1 MRVFLPLLLLSC
13 IPAIANAEPRAG
25 CAELRKSARFTVYF
39 ERVDLEKLVQTVSDA
54 TCRSF
59 LVGENVKGKISIIGP
74 ENGKLQ
80 LDADQ
85 FYAAF
90 LAALDVNGFTA
101 VTQGRFTR
109 IIEKPRARQFPVPVV
124 QDGESFPSPHE
135 IVTRIF
141 HLKHAEAEALRTP
154 LAAFVSQG
162 GELLAV
168 PPDVLI
174 VTDLVA
180 NLIRISALL
189 GTLDVEKASTDVTK
203 LVTVKHAAADEL
215 LEKVTRALAPRA
227 GVKSAD
233 TLTSLSDDRTNR
245 LLFTGPS
252 AQVDRALSLVEQLDI
267 DVPGDSRARVYRLK
281 NADAKELAATLEAM
295 TSGGGKQKGPQ
306 APSAGSTSGEVRISV
321 NEALN
326 ALLIVSSAGDYRA
339 LAEVINQLDQPV
351 RQVFIE
357 TVIMEVNLQRDAQ
370 FSLSMHGVGGTA
382 ETPFVFGSQPEGAPS
397 SLSLKSLAASSGLLA
412 GVQGP
417 ALTAVSKVLGID
429 LSTFGFALQA
439 SQSNSDVNILSTPH
453 ILTADNKEA
462 EIAVGQRV
470 PFQLG
475 ANQQQLAAAL
485 SSGNT
490 SAANLTALTGSISRE
505 KVELKLTV
513 KPHIGAGEDIRMEV
527 NQTAEEL
534 AGTSSAAGPITST
547 RSQKTT
553 VVAKNEETIVL
564 GGIMQDREIDSVS
577 KVPLLGDIPL
587 IGQLFRSTKKTKSK
601 VNLLV
606 FLTPHIIYDT
616 NDFKRLLER
625 KMEERKRLIE
635 EFYGERNEIERTI
648 DFGRKPGP
656 MAAMERAIRRELARP
671 ENGGLGGPSDTRIEP
686 NRDELRN

>member
-1 MRVFLPLLLLSC
+1 MRAFLLCLTLTV
-13 IPAIANAEPRAG
+13 IPAIAHAEPRAG
-25 CAELRKSARFTVYF
+25 CAELRKTARFTVYF

-59 LVGENVKGKISIIGP
+59 LLGENVKGKISIIGP
-74 ENGKLQ
+74 ENGKLM

-85 FYAAF
+85 FYGAF

-109 IIEKPRARQFPVPVV
+109 IIEKPRARQFPVPVI
-124 QDGESFPSPHE
+124 QDGEAFPAPNE
-135 IVTRIF
+135 VVTRVF
-141 HLKHAEAEALRTP
+141 RLRHAEAESLRAP
-154 LAAFVSQG
+154 IAAFVSQG
-162 GELLAV
+162 GEVLPV

-174 VTDLVA
+174 VTDLVS
-180 NLIRISALL
+180 NLQRIGKLL
-189 GTLDVEKASTDVTK
+189 ETLDVQKTSTDATK

-215 LEKVTRALAPRA
+215 LDKVTRALAPRP
-227 GVKSAD
+227 GVKAE
-233 TLTSLSDDRTNR
+233 TLTSLADDRTNR
-245 LLFTGPS
+245 LLFSGPP
-252 AQVDRALSLVEQLDI
+252 ALVDRALTLVEQLDL

-281 NADAKELAATLEAM
+281 NADAKELATTLEAM
-295 TSGGGKQKGPQ
+295 TSGARQKGGPQ
-306 APSAGSTSGEVRISV
+306 PGVATGDVRISV

-339 LAEVINQLDQPV
+339 LAEVIDQLDQPV

-357 TVIMEVNLQRDAQ
+357 TVIMEVNLQRDSQ
-370 FSLSMHGVGGTA
+370 FGLSMHGVAGTA
-382 ETPFVFGSQPEGAPS
+382 ETPFVFGSQPEDAPT
-397 SLSLKSLAASSGLLA
+397 SLSLKSLAASTGLLA
-412 GVQGP
+412 GLQGP
-417 ALTAVSKVLGID
+417 ALTQVSKVLGID
-429 LSTFGFALQA
+429 LSSFGFALQA

-475 ANQQQLAAAL
+475 VNQTQLAAAL
-485 SSGNT
+485 TSGNT
-490 SAANLTALTGSISRE
+490 TAANALTGSISRE

-527 NQTAEEL
+527 NQSAEEL
-534 AGTSSAAGPITST
+534 AGRSSSAGPITST

-564 GGIMQDREIDSVS
+564 GGIMQDRELEQVS
-577 KVPLLGDIPL
+577 KVPVLGDIPL
-587 IGQLFRSTKKTKSK
+587 IGQLFRRTAKTKTK

-616 NDFKRLLER
+616 NDFKRLVER
-625 KMEERKRLIE
+625 KMAERKSLIE
-635 EFYGERNEIERTI
+635 QFYGERGEVERSI

-656 MAAMERAIRRELARP
+656 VAALARAITREQARP
-671 ENGGLGGPSDTRIEP
+671 ENGGQGGPGDTRVEP
-686 NRDELRN
+686 H

>member
-1 MRVFLPLLLLSC
+1 MRAFLPLLVLTF
-13 IPAIANAEPRAG
+13 IPAIAHAEPRAG
-25 CAELRKSARFTVYF
+25 CAELRKTARFTVYF

-59 LVGENVKGKISIIGP
+59 LLGENVKGKISIIGP
-74 ENGKLQ
+74 ENGKLM

-85 FYAAF
+85 FYGAF

-124 QDGESFPSPHE
+124 QDGEAFPSPNE
-135 IVTRIF
+135 VVTRVF
-141 HLKHAEAEALRTP
+141 RLHHAEAESLRAP
-154 LAAFVSQG
+154 IAAFVSQG
-162 GELLAV
+162 GEVLPV

-174 VTDLVA
+174 VTDLVS
-180 NLIRISALL
+180 NLQRIGKLL
-189 GTLDVEKASTDVTK
+189 ETLDVQKTSTDVTK

-215 LEKVTRALAPRA
+215 LDKVTRALAPRP
-227 GVKSAD
+227 GVKAE
-233 TLTSLSDDRTNR
+233 TLTSLADDRTNR
-245 LLFTGPS
+245 LLFTGPP
-252 AQVDRALSLVEQLDI
+252 ALVERALTLVEQLDI

-281 NADAKELAATLEAM
+281 NADAKELATTLEAM
-295 TSGGGKQKGPQ
+295 TSGAKQKGPQ
-306 APSAGSTSGEVRISV
+306 PGVATGDVRISV

-339 LAEVINQLDQPV
+339 LSEVIDQLDQPV

-357 TVIMEVNLQRDAQ
+357 TVIMEVNLQRDSQ
-370 FSLSMHGVGGTA
+370 FSLSMHGVAGTA

-397 SLSLKSLAASSGLLA
+397 SLSLKSLAASTGLLA
-412 GVQGP
+412 GLQGP
-417 ALTAVSKVLGID
+417 ALTQVSKVLGID

-462 EIAVGQRV
+462 EIAVGQKV

-475 ANQQQLAAAL
+475 VNQQQLTAAL
-485 SSGNT
+485 TSGNT
-490 SAANLTALTGSISRE
+490 AAANALTGSISRE

-527 NQTAEEL
+527 HQTAEEL
-534 AGTSSAAGPITST
+534 AGTSSSAGPITST

-564 GGIMQDREIDSVS
+564 GGIMQDRELEQVS
-577 KVPLLGDIPL
+577 KVPVLGDIPL
-587 IGQLFRSTKKTKSK
+587 IGQLFRRTAKTKTK

-616 NDFKRLLER
+616 NDFKRLVER
-625 KMEERKRLIE
+625 KMAERKSLIE
-635 EFYGERNEIERTI
+635 QFYGERGEVERSI

-656 MAAMERAIRRELARP
+656 VAALARAITREQARP
-671 ENGGLGGPSDTRIEP
+671 ENGGQGGPGDTRVEP
-686 NRDELRN
+686 KE

>member
-1 MRVFLPLLLLSC
+1 MRAFLPLVLLSLM
-13 IPAIANAEPRAG
+13 PALAHGEPRAG

-74 ENGKLQ
+74 ENGKLM
-80 LDADQ
+80 LDAEQ

-109 IIEKPRARQFPVPVV
+109 IIEKPRARQFPVPLI
-124 QDGESFPSPHE
+124 QEGESFPAPNE
-135 IVTRIF
+135 VVTRVF
-141 HLKHAEAEALRTP
+141 HLHHAEAEALRTP
-154 LAAFVSQG
+154 LTAFVSQG

-180 NLIRISALL
+180 NQQRIEKLL
-189 GTLDVEKASTDVTK
+189 ETLDVEKATTEVTR
-203 LVTVKHAAADEL
+203 LVTIKHAAADEL
-215 LEKVTRALAPRA
+215 LDKVTRALAPRPGA
-227 GVKSAD
+227 KSAE
-233 TLTSLSDDRTNR
+233 TLVSLADDRTNR
-245 LLFTGPS
+245 LLFTGPES
-252 AQVDRALSLVEQLDI
+252 LVNRALTLVEQLDI
-267 DVPGDSRARVYRLK
+267 DVPGDSRARVYRLA
-281 NADAKELAATLEAM
+281 NADAKELASTLEAM
-295 TSGGGKQKGPQ
+295 TSGGSKQKA
-306 APSAGSTSGEVRISV
+306 APVASVGEVRISV

-339 LAEVINQLDQPV
+339 LSEVIAQLDQPV

-370 FSLSMHGVGGTA
+370 FSLSMHGVAGTA
-382 ETPFVFGSQPEGAPS
+382 ETPFVFGSQPAGAPS
-397 SLSLKSLAASSGLLA
+397 SLSLKSLASSTGLLA
-412 GVQGP
+412 GLQGP

-462 EIAVGQRV
+462 EIAVGQKV

-485 SSGNT
+485 ASGNT

-513 KPHIGAGEDIRMEV
+513 KPHIGAGEDIRLEV

-534 AGTSSAAGPITST
+534 AGTSSSAGPITST

-564 GGIMQDREIDSVS
+564 GGIMQDRELETVS
-577 KVPLLGDIPL
+577 KIPVLGDIPL
-587 IGQLFRSTKKTKSK
+587 LGQLFRSTSKTKTK

-616 NDFKRLLER
+616 NDFKRLVER
-625 KMEERKRLIE
+625 KMAERTKLIE
-635 EFYGERNEIERTI
+635 QFYGERSELERSI
-648 DFGRKPGP
+648 DFGRKRGP
-656 MAAMERAIRRELARP
+656 LSAIARVLAREQARP
-671 ENGGLGGPSDTRIEP
+671 ENGGQGSPDDTRIEP
-686 NRDELRN
+686 RPEPRS

>member
-1 MRVFLPLLLLSC
+1 MRVILPLLLLSF

-25 CAELRKSARFTVYF
+25 CAELRKTARFTVYF

-85 FYAAF
+85 FYSAF

-124 QDGESFPSPHE
+124 QDGESFPSPNE
-135 IVTRIF
+135 VVTRIF
-141 HLKHAEAEALRTP
+141 HLKHAEAETLRTP

-180 NLIRISALL
+180 NLIRIGALL
-189 GTLDVEKASTDVTK
+189 ETLDVEKASTDVTK

-227 GVKSAD
+227 GVKSAE

-252 AQVDRALSLVEQLDI
+252 ALVDRALTLVEQLDI

-295 TSGGGKQKGPQ
+295 TSGGAKQKGP
-306 APSAGSTSGEVRISV
+306 APTAGSTSGEVRISV

-339 LAEVINQLDQPV
+339 LAEVIDQLDQPV

-357 TVIMEVNLQRDAQ
+357 TVIMEVNLQRDSQ

-485 SSGNT
+485 ASGNT

-564 GGIMQDREIDSVS
+564 GGIMQDREIDSIS
-577 KVPLLGDIPL
+577 KVPVLGDIPL
-587 IGQLFRSTKKTKSK
+587 IGQLFRSTKKTRSK

-656 MAAMERAIRRELARP
+656 MAALDRAIRRELARP
-671 ENGGLGGPSDTRIEP
+671 ENGGLGSPSDVRIEP
-686 NRDELRN
+686 NRESLRN

>member
-1 MRVFLPLLLLSC
+1 MRVFFGFALLAF
-13 IPAIANAEPRAG
+13 IPALAFAEPRAG
-25 CAELRKSARFTVYF
+25 CAELRRTARFTVYF

-59 LVGENVKGKISIIGP
+59 LLGENVKGKISIVGP
-74 ENGKLQ
+74 ENGKVM

-109 IIEKPRARQFPVPVV
+109 IIEKPRARQFPVPVM
-124 QDGESFPSPHE
+124 QDGEAFPSPNE
-135 IVTRIF
+135 IVTRVF
-141 HLKHAEAEALRTP
+141 HLKHVDVETLRAP
-154 LAAFVSQG
+154 IAAFVSQG
-162 GELLAV
+162 GDLLPV

-174 VTDLVA
+174 VTDLVS
-180 NLIRISALL
+180 NLQRIEKLL
-189 GTLDVEKASTDVTK
+189 TMLDVERASTEVTK

-215 LEKVTRALAPRA
+215 LDKVTRALAPRP
-227 GVKSAD
+227 GVKPSE
-233 TLTSLSDDRTNR
+233 TLTSLADDRTNR
-245 LLFTGPS
+245 LLFTGS
-252 AQVDRALSLVEQLDI
+252 AALVDRALSLVEQLDI
-267 DVPGDSRARVYRLK
+267 DVPGDSRARVYRLRS
-281 NADAKELAATLEAM
+281 ADAKELAATLEAM
-295 TSGGGKQKGPQ
+295 TSAGKAKQPGP
-306 APSAGSTSGEVRISV
+306 AMGEVRISV

-339 LAEVINQLDQPV
+339 LSEVIAQLDQPV

-370 FSLSMHGVGGTA
+370 FALSMHGLAGTA
-382 ETPFVFGSQPEGAPS
+382 ETPSVFGWQPEGGPS
-397 SLSLKSLAASSGLLA
+397 SLSLKSLATSTGLLA
-412 GVQGP
+412 GLQGP
-417 ALTAVSKVLGID
+417 ALAGVSKALGLN
-429 LSTFGFALQA
+429 LSSFGFALQA

-475 ANQQQLAAAL
+475 VNQSQLAAAL
-485 SSGNT
+485 ASGNST
-490 SAANLTALTGSISRE
+490 AVNSTALTGSISRE
-505 KVELKLTV
+505 KVELRLIV
-513 KPHIGAGEDIRMEV
+513 RPHIGAGEDIRMEV

-534 AGTSSAAGPITST
+534 AGTSTTAGPITST

-564 GGIMQDREIDSVS
+564 GGIMQDRELEHVS
-577 KVPLLGDIPL
+577 KVPVLGDIPL
-587 IGQLFRSTKKTKSK
+587 IGQLFRSTSKTKTK

-616 NDFKRLLER
+616 NDFKRLVER
-625 KMEERKRLIE
+625 KMTERTKLIE
-635 EFYGERNEIERTI
+635 QFYGERGELERTI

-656 MAAMERAIRRELARP
+656 VAALARAITREQARP
-671 ENGGLGGPSDTRIEP
+671 ENGGQGGPGDTRVEP
-686 NRDELRN
+686 HD